1 MKNAKKIGIA
11 LLVVLLLVSVV
22 ALSSVADEPVAY
34 TGVLGDL
41 NALVDAVPADGTTDA
56 KETALTAAVNYLE
69 KSPVD
74 PTTEG
79 YDAVIVKLKEKMAN
93 IAGAYTD
100 ESAASTGADVKSA
113 KMTLA
118 EKWAAL
124 AFVSEE
130 EIASEAAVA
139 LYAKI
144 HTENL
149 VVADLYYQAIEQEKI
164 DTPNVTGEG
173 NVDAALAATQV
184 KRMKNY
190 VADHAFD
197 KTSDAYAE
205 FAARYDAVVAKAEA
219 AKEARRQALLFAAPL
234 DEYGLGVA
242 VNFDFEAGSGT
253 PSLANG
259 TGTDANGNSVPHSAK
274 RETEVIGVDANGNP
288 IENTYYTLRWMASG
302 NPYLNLSYGAATS
315 GMVIE
320 YDITTF
326 DALPSGGMGYQP
338 YAGSSWM
345 GIKGNGDLYG
355 YNGAKETV
363 PYVEGAI
370 VKGEWSH
377 ITYIYKPNDRA
388 HCELYLDYVFLGYVH
403 GDTGNKGTVASA
415 LRMGN
420 ATSSSGSFSIDNVVC
435 TRGTA
440 FRVEDYISTKSAPE
454 LFIYY
459 SQYMQDGNVTVPNR
473 IQAYEEATKMVGNY
487 VSLDINTGEPVR
499 DPETGALTYKPLP
512 SDMPVS
518 QEVLKAAVEKYFEY
532 DAQTIIHEYKSM
544 NLVTLR
550 GMIDVLA
557 TYVHAPTSASI
568 SERNAKMTEI
578 NNFILLSGEYILD
591 DSADTNPEKADYNY
605 CMEVLSEYG
614 SRVAMDTLIYDFT
627 NAMTAFRNASSS
639 AMLASKYQEAQ
650 DILAEGV
657 DLGLRYEAGYE
668 LFLDLYDNEFMNAEK
683 KMESTRL
690 RDNAR
695 RFVNSVNYI
704 LEIYP
709 TTAAWKIS
717 PVVRAEADWRLA
729 DIEALNDKYGA
740 SVVAPALEWTDAAI
754 ADFNE
759 SLEYDLLVGW
769 TDDQIASNNAT
780 YEYLFKYAQV
790 IRSYAA
796 AGLDENY
803 DGYAQA
809 AEKATDYLAYY
820 YNLLQSAH
828 ADVIREQLDL
838 FAASGSFIEK
848 QGILSYI
855 DRYMV
860 ENNVDEGFAQI
871 AELLIRY
878 NAYKNELPPQEG
890 DYAELLEQNTV
901 YFINLS
907 KQFASALTY
916 AEKREI
922 YDLAT
927 PYYYAMNVG
936 SEEAQAAVALYDALT
951 AELKAVEDASA
962 GLIETVMLIPT
973 ATDAD
978 TYFAYLVE
986 AALYY
991 RRADASIEGVSEAI
1005 EVYTAARDAYNLKVN
1020 TDNAQLIEC
1029 GDALGS
1035 LRANCGLSAIISVII
1050 AKLYSF

>member
-11 LLVVLLLVSVV
+11 LLVVLLLVSAV
-22 ALSSVADEPVAY
+22 AFSSVADEPVVY
-34 TGVLGDL
+34 TGVLADF
-41 NALVDAVPADGTTDA
+41 NALVDAVPADGATA
-56 KETALTAAVNYLE
+56 ARETALVAAVNYLE

-74 PTTEG
+74 PATEG
-79 YDAVIVKLKEKMAN
+79 YDAVIVKLKEKMAST
-93 IAGAYTD
+93 AGAYVD
-100 ESAASTGADVKSA
+100 ESVASTGADVKA
-113 KMTLA
+113 GKMTLA

-144 HTENL
+144 YAENL
-149 VVADLYYQAIEQEKI
+149 AVADLYYAAIEQEKI
-164 DTPNVTGEG
+164 DIPNVTGEG
-173 NVDAALAATQV
+173 NIDAAVASTQV

-197 KTSDAYAE
+197 KASDAYAE

-219 AKEARRQALLFAAPL
+219 AKEARYQALLFSAPL
-234 DEYGLGVA
+234 NEYGLGIA
-242 VNFDFEAGSGT
+242 VNFHFEAGSGT

-259 TGTDANGNSVPHSAK
+259 TGKDANGNSVPHSAK
-274 RETEVIGVDANGNP
+274 KETETIGVDANGNP
-288 IENTYYTLRWMASG
+288 IVNTYYTLRWMATG
-302 NPYLNLSYGAATS
+302 NPYLNLSYGSATS

-326 DALPSGGMGYQP
+326 DALPSGGMGFQP

-420 ATSSSGSFSIDNVVC
+420 ASSPSGSFSIDNVVC

-440 FRVEDYISTKSAPE
+440 FRVEDYVSKKSEPE

-459 SQYMQDGNVTVPNR
+459 SQYMQNPNITVPNR
-473 IQAYEEATKMVGNY
+473 IQAYKYAAEMVGNY
-487 VSLDINTGEPVR
+487 VSLDIDTGEPVR
-499 DPETGALTYKPLP
+499 DPETGAFTYKPLP
-512 SDMPVS
+512 PNTPVS
-518 QEVLKAAVEKYFEY
+518 EDDIKAAVEKYFEY
-532 DAQTIIHEYKSM
+532 DPETIINEYKTM
-544 NLVTLR
+544 NLIELR

-557 TYVHAPTSASI
+557 TYTHAPTSASI
-568 SERNAKMTEI
+568 NERTAKINEI
-578 NNFILLSGEYILD
+578 NTFMMLSGEYILD
-591 DSADTNPEKADYNY
+591 DTTDPNPDKYDYNY

-614 SRVAMDTLIYDFT
+614 MRVATDTLIYDFI
-627 NAMTAFRNASSS
+627 NVMTAFRNASSS

-650 DILAEGV
+650 DILAEGIN
-657 DLGLRYEAGYE
+657 LGLRYEAGYE
-668 LFLDLYDNEFMNAEK
+668 AFLDLYDNEFLNAEAK
-683 KMESTRL
+683 IEAIRL

-695 RFVNSVNYI
+695 KFVNSVNYI

-709 TTAAWKIS
+709 TNSAWKLY
-717 PVVRAEADWRLA
+717 PVVRADKDWKLA
-729 DIEALNDKYGA
+729 DIEALNNKYGA

-754 ADFNE
+754 AELNE
-759 SLEYDLLVGW
+759 SLEYDLLGW

-780 YEYLFKYAQV
+780 YKYLFEYAQI
-790 IRSYAA
+790 IRSYVA
-796 AGLDENY
+796 AGLDDNY

-809 AEKATDYLAYY
+809 ADKATDYLAYY
-820 YNLLQSAH
+820 YNLLQSSH

-838 FAASGSFIEK
+838 FAKSNAFIEK
-848 QGILSYI
+848 KGILSYVG
-855 DRYMV
+855 RYIE
-860 ENNVDEGFAQI
+860 ENNVDTEFVEV
-871 AELLIRY
+871 AELLVRY
-878 NAYKNELPPQEG
+878 NAYKDELPPQEG

-907 KQFASALTY
+907 KQFGSALTY
-916 AEKREI
+916 AEKRAI
-922 YDLAT
+922 YDRAT

-962 GLIETVMLIPT
+962 ALIETVMLIPT
-973 ATDAD
+973 AVDAD
-978 TYFAYLVE
+978 SYFAYLVE
-986 AALYY
+986 ATVYY
-991 RRADASIEGVSEAI
+991 RLADASIEGVSEAI
-1005 EVYTAARDAYNLKVN
+1005 EIYTAARDAYNLKVN